1 MTSSVKLSFCMP
13 VYNREEYIT
22 EAIESVLKL
31 KSPKNYELIIVDGGS
46 TDKTGS
52 ICVSYAK
59 KFPQIKYF
67 KDKKNYGFLDG
78 FKKCIQYVRGLYLFF
93 LPSDDILLLRSFDP
107 LIRKMEDND
116 NLAIISTNLRL
127 FTHSVVNY
135 SKNVVFFKGT
145 KKFRTGKDA
154 LYHWVTQSTL
164 ASVGGALFR
173 SKIAKKYINLVPDTA
188 NYFPMMYLG
197 GLITRF
203 YDAFH
208 YKCFSFA
215 QRLRNETNQMANKQ
229 YLSMSVFEELL
240 SMINSFDLDQKS
252 KKNLVRLNVSGY
264 VGSLIS
270 MRSYAKFNIYLKF
283 VFFLIKNN
291 PFVLLKT
298 KFYIYLLISLFVPK
312 IILFKLLK
320 LYRSRKRWLSL

>member
-13 VYNREEYIT
+13 VYNREEFVS

-31 KSPKNYELIIVDGGS
+31 KNPKNYELVIVDGGS
-46 TDKTGS
+46 TDKTS
-52 ICVSYAK
+52 LICASYAK
-59 KFPQIKYF
+59 KFSQIKYF
-67 KDKKNYGFLDG
+67 RDKKNYGFLDG
-78 FKKCIQYVRGLYLFF
+78 FKKCIQYTHGRYLFF
-93 LPSDDILLLRSFDP
+93 VPSDDILLLRSFDP
-107 LIRKMEDND
+107 LIKKMDDND

-127 FTHSVVNY
+127 FTYSVVNY

-145 KKFRTGKDA
+145 KKFRAGKNA

-197 GLITRF
+197 GLIADR
-203 YDAFH
+203 YNVLH
-208 YKCFSFA
+208 YNCFSFA
-215 QRLRNETNQMANKQ
+215 QRLSNETHQMANKQ

-240 SMINSFDLDQKS
+240 LLINSFNLDRTA
-252 KKNLVRLNVSGY
+252 KKKLLRLNVDGY

-270 MRSYAKFNIYLKF
+270 MRCFARFTIYLRF
-283 VFFLIKNN
+283 VSFLIKNN
-291 PFVLLKT
+291 PFVLLKP
-298 KFYIYLLISLFVPK
+298 KFYVYLFISLLVPK

-320 LYRSRKRWLSL
+320 LYRHRKRWLSL